1 MNSDHV
7 VDNPDPD
14 NPLFVEASELE
25 DDSDRIIW
33 DEDGINEDFDREEF
47 LEGSE

>member
-1 MNSDHV
+1 MNGDHV

-14 NPLFVEASELE
+14 NPLFVPASEVEE
-25 DDSDRIIW
+25 DSERIIW
-33 DEDGINEDFDREEF
+33 DENGINEAFDREEF